1 MTAFG
6 AGWPVGI
13 NTYAYIWQM
22 SARETLEHLADH
34 GYRRFE
40 LMVNA
45 PHLWPEAL
53 EPGERRAIATLLG
66 RRGLDIQVLNPPS
79 LDLNLVSPSPEMRE
93 MTRAHYGRVIELAA
107 EWGVDHALVVP
118 GRTHPLLPAPDD
130 RVWGW
135 FASAMEELD
144 RRAEQRGVRIIV
156 ENVPMAFLPR
166 AVDLMRAL
174 DRLGND
180 RLGICYDA
188 ANATFVGEDPGAGL
202 KTVAP
207 RLSVLHLSD
216 TGLEKWNHSAI
227 GTGVV
232 PFDAVARAVR
242 ESSVEVTTMLEII
255 SSDGDRD
262 IASSH
267 RAIAALGW
275 EAPPEVKEAGNET

>member
-1 MTAFG
+1 MTTASDIG
-6 AGWPVGI
+6 GWPVGI
-13 NTYAYIWQM
+13 NTYAYIWSM
-22 SARETLEHLADH
+22 SARETLIHLADQ

-40 LMVNA
+40 LLVNA
-45 PHLWPEAL
+45 PHLWPETLTA
-53 EPGERRAIATLLG
+53 GERRAVAVLAG
-66 RRGLDIQVLNPPS
+66 RDLKIHALNPPS

-93 MTRAHYGRVIELAA
+93 MTRAHYRRVIELAA
-107 EWGVDHALVVP
+107 DWAVDYVLVVP
-118 GRTHPLLPAPDD
+118 GKTHPLLPAPAD

-135 FASAMEELD
+135 FASAIEELD
-144 RRAEQRGVRIIV
+144 RHAEERGVRIIL

-166 AVDLMRAL
+166 AADLMGAI

-188 ANATFVGEDPGAGL
+188 ANAVFAGEAPGAGL
-202 KTVAP
+202 RAVAS

-216 TGLEKWNHSAI
+216 TGLEKWGHSAI

-232 PFDAVARAVR
+232 PFEAVAAAMR
-242 ESSVEVTTMLEII
+242 ETAVEVPTMLEII
-255 SSDGDRD
+255 SPDGDRD

-275 EAPPEVKEAGNET
+275 EAPPAC